1 MRMHQRLPAPPPWLR
16 PPPKELLRERLG
28 DGRLTEGRLLPKEP
42 EGRLTAGRLEAGR
55 LLPKDPA
62 GWLEV
67 GRFTVGR
74 PGKGGGVPTL
84 LPPCGGRGGR

>member
-42 EGRLTAGRLEAGR
+42 EGFMTPAQSLTL
-55 LLPKDPA
+55 KYQKN
-62 GWLEV
+62 
-67 GRFTVGR
+67 TVSVR
-74 PGKGGGVPTL
+74 QSVTL
-84 LPPCGGRGGR
+84 SASAVS